1 LEGGEL
7 AAGMFTFELMDGP
20 DVVATASNDAD
31 GNIIFNVNYTRED
44 IGKTFTYEIV
54 EKKRDNDGSVVY
66 DTSRKK
72 VQVKVTESTSA
83 ISTVVSYPQ
92 DNA

>member
-1 LEGGEL
+1 
-7 AAGMFTFELMDGP
+7 M
-20 DVVATASNDAD
+20 ATASNGTPDSSGRATVSFPAINYSTADA
-31 GNIIFNVNYTRED
+31 
-44 IGKTFTYEIV
+44 GKTFTYEIV